1 MELHQHQAKDHKSIV
16 KETYNFVPIIDL
28 LKSINNQDHLVVF
41 DVDDVLITPSGDD
54 DLRHPYRHKL
64 LQSILNRI
72 NQQEIELLK
81 SNVFLNTRQVLVE
94 SSITD
99 IFAHLTLYKIPAMAL
114 TAMGTGKLGV
124 IKKMHDFR
132 FKQLGSVNLSFKHLS
147 PLDGTHEMLELTTIN
162 KRFLDANC
170 KGNPM
175 LKSGIIFTSGLDK
188 GLVLEYIFKKYN
200 YYPKTI
206 IFVDDLIENVESLQQ
221 TCFKL
226 NIDFYGFHYKAASL
240 IPLPN
245 IDENLEKLRF
255 TILEKEFIWLS
266 HKKLKTKKYSK
277 FIN

>member
-1 MELHQHQAKDHKSIV
+1 MELHQHQVKDQKSIV
-16 KETYNFVPIIDL
+16 KETYNFVPVIDL
-28 LKSINNQDHLVVF
+28 LKSMNNQDHLVVF

-72 NQQEIELLK
+72 NQQQIELLK
-81 SNVFLNTRQVLVE
+81 SNLFLNTRKFLVE

-114 TAMGTGKLGV
+114 TAV
-124 IKKMHDFR
+124 
-132 FKQLGSVNLSFKHLS
+132 
-147 PLDGTHEMLELTTIN
+147 N

-170 KGNPM
+170 KGRPM
-175 LKSGIIFTSGLDK
+175 LKSGIIFKSGLDK

-200 YYPKTI
+200 YYPKTV

-240 IPLPN
+240 IPLSN
-245 IDENLEKLRF
+245 IDEDLEKLRF
-255 TILEKEFIWLS
+255 EILEKEFIWLS
-266 HKKLKTKKYSK
+266 HKKLKTKKYFSRL
-277 FIN
+277 IN